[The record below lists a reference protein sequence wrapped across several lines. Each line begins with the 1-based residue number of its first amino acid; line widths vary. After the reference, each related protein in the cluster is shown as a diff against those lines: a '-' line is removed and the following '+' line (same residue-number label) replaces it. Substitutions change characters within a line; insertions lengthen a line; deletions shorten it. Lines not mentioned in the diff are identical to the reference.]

1 MNYRIKKW
9 LKRKNNK
16 INPFKFTWKV
26 NFLFY
31 LTIQQHRW
39 AYPEDSTPQSCQ
51 RANLLFFL
59 EKNIYF
65 GPHCYILHSRQKIKK
80 KNEEV
85 KFLSTHRD
93 FLFFAFFIIN
103 SWYIKAWLVVWL
115 SFRWWFFRMKWHVVW
130 QFEFIKIF
138 VASSVLCT
146 DLEKGI
152 FFFIF
157 RGYFL
162 FFN

>member
-1 MNYRIKKW
+1 MKGQ
-9 LKRKNNK
+9 
-16 INPFKFTWKV
+16 F
-26 NFLFY
+26 FY
-31 LTIQQHRW
+31 IIDEQW
-39 AYPEDSTPQSCQ
+39 AQPEDSTPLWTTKKKLISKG
-51 RANLLFFL
+51 NLLFLKNEIFWSSL
-59 EKNIYF
+59 LYYTEAEK
-65 GPHCYILHSRQKIKK
+65 KE
-80 KNEEV
+80 EEV

-93 FLFFAFFIIN
+93 FLLFFCFFIIN

-152 FFFIF
+152 L
-157 RGYFL
+157 YFEGISCFL
-162 FFN
+162 IKCC

>member
-1 MNYRIKKW
+1 MNYRIKD
-9 LKRKNNK
+9 NSNK
-16 INPFKFTWKV
+16 TIKLIHLNLHERSIFF
-26 NFLFY
+26 
-31 LTIQQHRW
+31 IQQHRW

-51 RANLLFFL
+51 RAN
-59 EKNIYF
+59 KNK
-65 GPHCYILHSRQKIKK
+65 YILVLIVIYTPKPTKK
-80 KNEEV
+80 KRRGEIFINP
-85 KFLSTHRD
+85 SR
-93 FLFFAFFIIN
+93 FFAFFIIN

-152 FFFIF
+152 FFFILRVF
-157 RGYFL
+157 PVF
-162 FFN
+162 

>member
-1 MNYRIKKW
+1 MHRNRHEKLLFIYIHKNSGHVIWFLFINSVNNGTKKKNSTLTHSVNYRIKKW

-80 KNEEV
+80 K
-85 KFLSTHRD
+85 KT
-93 FLFFAFFIIN
+93 
-103 SWYIKAWLVVWL
+103 K
-115 SFRWWFFRMKWHVVW
+115 RWNFY
-130 QFEFIKIF
+130 QPIEIF
-138 VASSVLCT
+138 
-146 DLEKGI
+146 
-152 FFFIF
+152 
-157 RGYFL
+157 YFL
-162 FFN
+162 LFSLLILGT